1 VSYLWVTAQTLSMIR
16 DQVPMVR
23 DAKKELTPLEVN
35 GITAVTIGTGLW
47 SVATLIMVL
56 MRDQLEASGRGNWIA
71 IGVCGIIL
79 GLLGMRYTKRRVA
92 RIERAKAN

>member
-1 VSYLWVTAQTLSMIR
+1 MGNGADSLNDSGSSSI
-16 DQVPMVR
+16 DSPE
-23 DAKKELTPLEVN
+23 KKQLTPLEVN
-35 GITAVTIGTGLW
+35 GITAVTLGTGIW

-56 MRDQLEASGRGNWIA
+56 MRDQLEASGRGDWIA

-79 GLLGMRYTKRRVA
+79 GLLGMRYTKRRAA

>member
-1 VSYLWVTAQTLSMIR
+1 MGNSADSLNDSGSSSDGA
-16 DQVPMVR
+16 P
-23 DAKKELTPLEVN
+23 AKKELTPLEVS
-35 GITAVTIGTGLW
+35 GVTAVTIGTGIW

-56 MRDQLEASGRGNWIA
+56 MRDQLEASGRSNWIA

>member
-1 VSYLWVTAQTLSMIR
+1 MGNGADSLNDSGSSSI
-16 DQVPMVR
+16 DSPE
-23 DAKKELTPLEVN
+23 KKQLTPLEVN
-35 GITAVTIGTGLW
+35 GITAVTIGTGIW

-56 MRDQLEASGRGNWIA
+56 MRDQLEASGRNNWIA

>member
-1 VSYLWVTAQTLSMIR
+1 MSNGADSLNDSGSSSI
-16 DQVPMVR
+16 DSPE
-23 DAKKELTPLEVN
+23 KKQLTPLEVN
-35 GITAVTIGTGLW
+35 GITAVTIGTGIW

-56 MRDQLEASGRGNWIA
+56 MRDQLEASGRSNWIS